1 MTPQHLLLHR
11 GRGARNFIE
20 EQSPPSAR
28 SKRPNVLALRAG
40 ERARFVAEQLRVE
53 QRFGQRRTVDLDQRP
68 VPTRREVVQAG
79 REQLLAGPSFAD
91 HQARPVDRREPR
103 DLLLDLQEGGIF
115 SENGWQIGHRSRI
128 SKFDNKWRIR

>member
-11 GRGARNFIE
+11 SRGARNFIE
-20 EQSPPSAR
+20 EQSPAFR
-28 SKRPNVLALRAG
+28 AFEAAHMLALRAG

-53 QRFGQRRTVDLDQRP
+53 QRFGQRGTVDLDQRP

-79 REQLLAGPSFAD
+79 REQLLSGPSFAD
-91 HQARPVDRREPR
+91 YQARPVDRREPG

-115 SENGWQIGHRSRI
+115 SEN
-128 SKFDNKWRIR
+128 